1 MLPSVYT
8 KRGYQTLSLYN
19 KWMVYDINSL
29 WYGKHGNSKS
39 FLSSPAPP
47 SRKKEEINKEKK
59 RKVTDVEQKTQEGNY
74 RSLVR
79 PVINCRHINP
89 CIYVHVFIKW
99 KRPKNTRIHCRHWV
113 STRSLYFIEG
123 APTGAYSFSRI
134 QNTLYPWI
142 LHSLMYISSNT

>member
-19 KWMVYDINSL
+19 KWMVYDISSL

-59 RKVTDVEQKTQEGNY
+59 KK
-74 RSLVR
+74 
-79 PVINCRHINP
+79 
-89 CIYVHVFIKW
+89 
-99 KRPKNTRIHCRHWV
+99 
-113 STRSLYFIEG
+113 
-123 APTGAYSFSRI
+123 
-134 QNTLYPWI
+134 
-142 LHSLMYISSNT
+142 SNRC